1 MTYINFDI
9 NKGFKNFIY
18 EGSANNATLNIG
30 FAPDF
35 INYTISETE
44 GGFNAYSMLGSG
56 LLKGDDDGFVS
67 ADANAHKHMTANG
80 AIIGNSSKVNIHN
93 HQCHATAWNAGGNN
107 QVVNSTGTITANVC
121 ANTTTGFS
129 TGTYTGNQ
137 SDTQTIGHGLSKKPE
152 LVWVQAVDGDD
163 GGDSPW
169 QISTKNTALDNPQKF
184 FYGGARSGSGIGT
197 SANHFPALPTSS
209 VFTIGNSTEVN
220 KSGRKYVFRCWHSV
234 KGFCKIGEY
243 VTNNFHGGGAFIYCG
258 FRPAIVQIKLIGN
271 GSLTVY
277 KQGMHLTDTQGHGF
291 SNGVL
296 EDYSY
301 SWQGG
306 SAEGNANMI
315 HIYSNGFKILGNNNS
330 TAGRNSSLDLTYTYV
345 AWAGQS
351 LVTQNNLPCN
361 GV

>member
-163 GGDSPW
+163 GG
-169 QISTKNTALDNPQKF
+169 
-184 FYGGARSGSGIGT
+184 SGSDRLELYRMTYRSMTFFGFIFGEG
-197 SANHFPALPTSS
+197 LSS
-209 VFTIGNSTEVN
+209 SFQMMFE
-220 KSGRKYVFRCWHSV
+220 
-234 KGFCKIGEY
+234 
-243 VTNNFHGGGAFIYCG
+243 
-258 FRPAIVQIKLIGN
+258 Q
-271 GSLTVY
+271 
-277 KQGMHLTDTQGHGF
+277 TDTF
-291 SNGVL
+291 RT
-296 EDYSY
+296 
-301 SWQGG
+301 
-306 SAEGNANMI
+306 
-315 HIYSNGFKILGNNNS
+315 
-330 TAGRNSSLDLTYTYV
+330 TAQLYN
-345 AWAGQS
+345 
-351 LVTQNNLPCN
+351 
-361 GV
+361 